1 MLKRLLTHSAEET
14 LELGHKIGERLG
26 AGDCVLLFG
35 GLGAGKTTFTQGL
48 ARGLGLPQEE
58 YVRSPTFTLVNQ
70 YPGRIPIYHLD
81 LYRLDTMDEMEEL
94 GLEEVFSG
102 DGVCIV
108 EWAEKLM
115 APTCEDEFSPLFGID
130 SHLQIRLKIE
140 GDDSRSVEITTV
152 HLNPETHPIFS
163 LQ

>member
-1 MLKRLLTHSAEET
+1 MLKRITTQSARET
-14 LELGHKIGERLG
+14 LDLGRKIGSLLEP
-26 AGDCVLLFG
+26 GDCVLLFG
-35 GLGAGKTTFTQGL
+35 EMGAGKTTLTQGL
-48 ARGLGLPQEE
+48 ARGLGLPEDE
-58 YVRSPTFTLVNQ
+58 YVRSPTFTLINQ
-70 YPGRIPIYHLD
+70 YPGRLPINHLD
-81 LYRLDTMDEMEEL
+81 LYRLDSMDEMEQL

-115 APTCEDEFSPLFGID
+115 APTCEEEFVPLFGID

-140 GDDSRSVEITTV
+140 EEERRILEITTV
-152 HLNPETHPIFS
+152 HLDPETHPIFS